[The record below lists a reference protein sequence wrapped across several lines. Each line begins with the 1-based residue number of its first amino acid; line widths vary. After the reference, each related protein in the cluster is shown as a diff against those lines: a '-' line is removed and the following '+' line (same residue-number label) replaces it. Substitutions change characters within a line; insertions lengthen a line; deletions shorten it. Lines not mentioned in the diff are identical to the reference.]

1 MPFGFEL
8 TFEIE
13 IIFYDTVM
21 DDGDSGFA
29 VDQWVRVFLDWTA
42 VCCPA
47 GVSDAYRAREI
58 VKVVFGVDLVE
69 SSAILLYC
77 ECPICD
83 RYFADRIVSSIF

>member
-29 VDQWVRVFLDWTA
+29 VDQWVRVFLDGST
-42 VCCPA
+42 VSCPA
-47 GVSDAYRAREI
+47 GVSDPYGSGQ
-58 VKVVFGVDLVE
+58 KVEVVLGVNLIE
-69 SSAILLYC
+69 SSAVLLYC
-77 ECPICD
+77 EGSICYG
-83 RYFADRIVSSIF
+83 YFAN